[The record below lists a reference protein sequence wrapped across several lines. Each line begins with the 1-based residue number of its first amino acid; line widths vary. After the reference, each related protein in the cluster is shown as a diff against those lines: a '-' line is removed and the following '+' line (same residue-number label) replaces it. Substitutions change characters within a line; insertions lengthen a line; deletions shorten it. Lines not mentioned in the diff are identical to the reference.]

1 MPHLPDLSPWDFF
14 LWGYLNAR
22 VYTDKPRTSEQLKLA
37 IIMEVGRTPTWMV
50 DRAVCHL
57 QTVRLPQVIS
67 RSGAHIEHLL

>member
-37 IIMEVGRTPTWMV
+37 IIMKVGRTPT
-50 DRAVCHL
+50 
-57 QTVRLPQVIS
+57 
-67 RSGAHIEHLL
+67 